1 MTRTRTLTLAGALLL
16 ASPFFAQLPL
26 VDITWV
32 TLPTDQIEVRMR
44 PDGPFSSLFSSCVF
58 TVRWL
63 DGGSQGL
70 GTVEQEPAY
79 SACVPVAKSGGEQV
93 SGIYRYQVFYGS
105 SLTSFPDAEL
115 AWEGDQEYVVCRINT
130 LGGAASYEV
139 VNDEWTGVIT
149 NNGDYYVSLEGQD
162 RTGEIY
168 TLFTEVE
175 DVSNVDNSVRIAPN
189 PAVEQTQVTVERDE
203 AARNVDI
210 ILRDAMGRQVRSLRR
225 DLPAGT
231 QVIAIDLNGLAAG
244 AYGLEVHAPEGIVSK
259 RLVVA
264 EQR

>member
-1 MTRTRTLTLAGALLL
+1 MTPTRTLLLAGTFLL
-16 ASPFFAQLPL
+16 ASQTFAQLPL
-26 VDITWV
+26 VDITWA

-63 DGGSQGL
+63 DNGSQGL

-93 SGIYRYQVFYGS
+93 VGIYRYQVFYGS

-115 AWEGDQEYVVCRINT
+115 AWEGDEEYVICRINT
-130 LGGAASYEV
+130 LGGAASYEI
-139 VNDEWTGVIT
+139 VNDDWTGVIT

-168 TLFTEVE
+168 TLFT
-175 DVSNVDNSVRIAPN
+175 DVAPLSASDNAVRIAPN
-189 PAVEQTQVTVERDE
+189 PAAGHTQLLVERDVP
-203 AARNVDI
+203 AHNVAI
-210 ILRDAMGRQVRSLRR
+210 VVRDAMGRQMRSMVR
-225 DLPAGT
+225 DLPVGA
-231 QVIAIDLNGLAAG
+231 QVIAIELNGLAAG
-244 AYGLEVHAPEGIVSK
+244 PYGLEVHVPEGVVTK

-264 EQR
+264 E